1 MDKRISYPNFIFLQ
15 ERITLR
21 IKRSCFTWML
31 AECPD
36 LWSGDEGK
44 LSTIKIFPYME
55 APSFARRASLLL
67 KGFKYCFKVIFTHF
81 RSCGL
86 NNLE

>member
-1 MDKRISYPNFIFLQ
+1 MKGDHPALVIQNDI
-15 ERITLR
+15 
-21 IKRSCFTWML
+21 TWML

-55 APSFARRASLLL
+55 APSFARRASLI
-67 KGFKYCFKVIFTHF
+67 K
-81 RSCGL
+81 
-86 NNLE
+86 